1 MLVFW
6 TVTTLSVICVLY
18 LHAEANVRK
27 VQADWSKYRCNPA
40 YMLLAGTV
48 DSETGIAGNFQH
60 CLNLI
65 GKNVV
70 GNMTDSLGSQF
81 SIIGDSI
88 VGLANPLSLMRQM
101 TNNIRLFIASFA
113 SSTLGKVS
121 GPMSMFVF
129 YLNKIQDIFRRMVGE
144 GYIATFV
151 GVTFISFVESFV
163 KLIISILRGFV
174 IAMLIISTILF
185 LFDFPLWGFIVAL
198 AVAMR
203 TAGAPI

>member
-1 MLVFW
+1 MLIFW
-6 TVTTLSVICVLY
+6 ITKTVSLLCVLY

-48 DSETGIAGNFQH
+48 DPETGVAGNFQH
-60 CLNLI
+60 CLNMI

-70 GNMTDSLGSQF
+70 GNMTDALGSQF
-81 SIIGDSI
+81 SIIGDAVS
-88 VGLANPLSLMRQM
+88 GLANPLSLMRQM
-101 TNNIRLFIASFA
+101 TSNIRLFIASFA
-113 SSTLGKVS
+113 ASTLGKVS
-121 GPMSMFVF
+121 GPMSMFVY
-129 YLNKIQDIFRRMVGE
+129 YLNKIQDLFRRMVGE
-144 GYIATFV
+144 GYIATFL
-151 GVTFISFVESFV
+151 GVTFASFVEGFV
-163 KLIISILRGFV
+163 KLIMSILRGFI

-185 LFDFPLWGFIVAL
+185 LVDFPLWGFIVAL